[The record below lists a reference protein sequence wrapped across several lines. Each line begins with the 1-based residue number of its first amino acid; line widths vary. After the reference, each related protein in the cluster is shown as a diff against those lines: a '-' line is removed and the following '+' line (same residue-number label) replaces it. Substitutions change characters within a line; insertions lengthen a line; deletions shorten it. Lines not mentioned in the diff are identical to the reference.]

1 MNERTVIEI
10 NGVKMEIDLRHA
22 RRVDQ
27 LRVGDR
33 VKVLKKEYNEY
44 KVYPGTIVGF
54 EPFKELPTIV
64 VAFVVVSYAQAELKF
79 VYFNAQSKDIEIV
92 KAIDDDSMDLSR
104 EEVVSAFERDIR
116 KLQAQIEEINEKR
129 RYFEANFRAYW
140 ERIAQPA
147 ASLT

>member
-54 EPFKELPTIV
+54 EPFKGLPTIV
-64 VAFVVVSYAQAELKF
+64 VAYVTMNFTQADVGF
-79 VYFNAQSKDIEIV
+79 IYFNTASKEVEIV
-92 KAIDDDSMDLSR
+92 KAVDDDAMDLSR
-104 EEVVSAFERDIR
+104 EEVTSAFDRQVR
-116 KLQAQIEEINEKR
+116 KLQAQIDEIEEKR
-129 RYFEANFRAYW
+129 RYFETNFRTYW
-140 ERIAQPA
+140 ERIEAPGV
-147 ASLT
+147 LT